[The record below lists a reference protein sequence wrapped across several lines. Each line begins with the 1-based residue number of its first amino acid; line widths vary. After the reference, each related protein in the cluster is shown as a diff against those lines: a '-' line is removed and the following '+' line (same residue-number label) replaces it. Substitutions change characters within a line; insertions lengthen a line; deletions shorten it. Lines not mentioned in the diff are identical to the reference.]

1 MTKMPDLTIPPE
13 VADKLGYYVYLYV
26 DPRTD
31 KPFYVGKGLKRR
43 ILAHLDETR
52 DSLKVQTIREL
63 QRAGLE
69 PRLEVLTH
77 GLRNE
82 ETAFRIESAVIDLF
96 GLGELTNEVR
106 GWKSVQ
112 FGRLPLRELVSYY
125 AAEPVVITDSALL
138 IRINRQYRHNMS
150 PQELY
155 EATRGVWRV
164 GKRRENAEFAM
175 AIFEGIVKE
184 VFKISSWHPAGSTVY
199 ETRDNV
205 NREGRWEFQGVVVED
220 AIRSRYLDRKVSG
233 YFVKGA
239 QSPVVY
245 VNC

>member
-1 MTKMPDLTIPPE
+1 MSDLTIPPE

-31 KPFYVGKGLKRR
+31 EPFYVGKGLKRR

-52 DSLKVQTIREL
+52 DSFKLRTIREL
-63 QRAGLE
+63 QEAGLE

-77 GLRNE
+77 GLQNE
-82 ETAFRIESAVIDLF
+82 ETAFRIESAIIDLL
-96 GLGELTNEVR
+96 GLGALTNQVR

-112 FGRLPLRELVSYY
+112 FGRLPLRELISYY
-125 AAEPVVITDSALL
+125 AAEPVVIADAALL

-164 GKRRENAEFAM
+164 GKRREDAAFAM
-175 AIFEGIVKE
+175 SVFEGIVKE
-184 VFKISSWHPAGSTVY
+184 VFEIESWHPAGTTPY
-199 ETRDNV
+199 ETRDDV
-205 NREGRWEFQGVVVED
+205 NREGRWEFRGAIAED
-220 AIRSRYLDRKVSG
+220 AIRSRYFDRKVSD
-233 YFVKGA
+233 YFTKGA